1 MAPKDLHG
9 PVRTAE
15 DCLIGEQC
23 AIGVPK
29 EARLRAFQRGE
40 PVDPGSVVR
49 IGEGC
54 LILNQVVVYEGVT
67 IADGCLLEDRTRVGY
82 DTSIGPDSRLIYGA
96 YVCDRVMI
104 GARARIAG
112 FVCDAVV
119 IGDDCTMMGDLVH
132 EYTRPHEGWWE
143 VDEPSPRI
151 HDESV
156 IGYGARVVGGVT
168 VGPRSYVAAGATVTR
183 DVPAEHV
190 AVGVNDFTPI
200 RDWPGKRLR
209 GLIGYWSRTPGS

>member
-1 MAPKDLHG
+1 MALKSLYG
-9 PVRTAE
+9 PVEVAE
-15 DCLIGEQC
+15 GCLIGEQC
-23 AIGVPK
+23 TIGVPK
-29 EARLRAFQRGE
+29 ESRLRAFQKGE
-40 PVDPGSVVR
+40 LTEQGSVVR
-49 IGEGC
+49 LGERC
-54 LILNQVVVYEGVT
+54 LILNQVVIYEGVS
-67 IADGCLLEDRTRVGY
+67 ISDGCVLEDRTRVGY
-82 DTSIGPDSRLIYGA
+82 DTRVGSDSRLIYGA
-96 YVCDRVMI
+96 YVCDRVTI
-104 GARARIAG
+104 GTRGRIAG

-156 IGYGARVVGGVT
+156 VGYGARVVGGVSI
-168 VGPRSYVAAGATVTR
+168 GPRSYVAAGATVTQ

-200 RDWPGKRLR
+200 RDWSGKRLR
-209 GLIGYWSRTPGS
+209 SLIEHWSGAPEN

>member
-1 MAPKDLHG
+1 MAPQSLYASVKA
-9 PVRTAE
+9 AE

-29 EARLRAFQRGE
+29 EDRLRAFQRGE
-40 PVDPGSVVR
+40 AVEPGSAVQ
-49 IGEGC
+49 IGKRC
-54 LILNQVVVYEGVT
+54 LILNQVVIYEGVS
-67 IADGCLLEDRTRVGY
+67 IADGCMLEDRTRVGY
-82 DTSIGPDSRLIYGA
+82 DTRIGPDSRLIYGA
-96 YVCDRVMI
+96 YVCDRVTI
-104 GARARIAG
+104 GARGRIAG

-143 VDEPSPRI
+143 VDEPSPHI
-151 HDESV
+151 HQESV
-156 IGYGARVVGGVT
+156 VGYGAKVVGGVS

-190 AVGVNDFTPI
+190 AVGLNDFTPI
-200 RDWPGKRLR
+200 SEWPGKRLR
-209 GLIGYWSRTPGS
+209 NLIRHWSGTPGR

>member
-1 MAPKDLHG
+1 MAPKNLHG
-9 PVRTAE
+9 PVKAAE
-15 DCLIGEQC
+15 DCFVGEQC
-23 AIGVPK
+23 TIGAPK
-29 EARLRAFQRGE
+29 EARLRAFQQGE
-40 PVDPGSVVR
+40 PVEPGSPVR

-54 LILNQVVVYEGVT
+54 LLLNQVIVYEGVS
-67 IADGCLLEDRTRVGY
+67 IADGCMLEDRTRIGY
-82 DTSIGPDSRLIYGA
+82 DTRLGPDSRLIYGA
-96 YVCDRVMI
+96 YVCDRVTI
-104 GARARIAG
+104 GARGRIAG

-156 IGYGARVVGGVT
+156 VGYGARIVGGVS

-200 RDWPGKRLR
+200 GDWRGERLQ
-209 GLIGYWSRTPGS
+209 GLIRHWSGTPRR

>member
-1 MAPKDLHG
+1 MVPKSLHG
-9 PVRTAE
+9 PVKAAD

-29 EARLRAFQRGE
+29 EARLRAFQQGE
-40 PVDPGSVVR
+40 PIDPGSEVR

-54 LILNQVVVYEGVT
+54 LILNQVVVYEGVS
-67 IADGCLLEDRTRVGY
+67 IADGCMLEDRTRIGY
-82 DTSIGPDSRLIYGA
+82 DTRIGPGSRLIYGA
-96 YVCDRVMI
+96 YVCDRVVI
-104 GARARIAG
+104 GARGRIAG

-143 VDEPSPRI
+143 VDEPSPRS

-156 IGYGARVVGGVT
+156 VGYGARVVGGVT
-168 VGPRSYVAAGATVTR
+168 IGPRSYIAAGATVTR

-209 GLIGYWSRTPGS
+209 GLIAHWSGAPGS